1 MLRNPTEI
9 MIYACALM
17 SFWAGLYGAEMRG
30 KILEGGEDSAF
41 LCAMGDDPAE
51 APPPPRLM
59 LGSTQEEFEDEPPSD
74 RD

>member
-1 MLRNPTEI
+1 MLVLSCLFGQVSTAQRC
-9 MIYACALM
+9 MARDL
-17 SFWAGLYGAEMRG
+17 GRG
-30 KILEGGEDSAF
+30 EYSAF